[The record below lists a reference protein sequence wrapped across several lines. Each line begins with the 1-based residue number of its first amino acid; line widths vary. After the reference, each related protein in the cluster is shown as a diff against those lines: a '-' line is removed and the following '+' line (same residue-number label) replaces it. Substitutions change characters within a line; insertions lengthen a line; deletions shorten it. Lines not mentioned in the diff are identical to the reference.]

1 MVVNSCRWF
10 KSSASDQPKAAS
22 TEVLGWGREIKVRKW
37 QTRAWG
43 WDPGEEERSLID
55 VKKLFLESWGKC
67 TYDFQPSDKIKIFT
81 IETKS
86 LNYVQGT
93 HGYFGKLLLGS
104 FFFPS
109 CFQD

>member
-1 MVVNSCRWF
+1 M
-10 KSSASDQPKAAS
+10 
-22 TEVLGWGREIKVRKW
+22 
-37 QTRAWG
+37 
-43 WDPGEEERSLID
+43 ID

-104 FFFPS
+104 FFFPPPVFRIELVIPTKKIS
-109 CFQD
+109 YH